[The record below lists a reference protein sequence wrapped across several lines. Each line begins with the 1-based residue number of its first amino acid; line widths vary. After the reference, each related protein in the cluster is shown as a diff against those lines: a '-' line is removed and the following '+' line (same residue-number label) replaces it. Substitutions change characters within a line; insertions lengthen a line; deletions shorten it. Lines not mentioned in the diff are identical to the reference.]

1 MRVCKLVLLGLL
13 AALLLAGCG
22 PVSQTYGDNR
32 DEVLAY
38 AEPKVDNMMAAL
50 NAGDYAA
57 FVRDY
62 NEAML
67 KATDETAFDG
77 LRTLV
82 QSKIGNYVSRQVTN
96 VEQVAENGQQFIRVV
111 YSAKFENEDKVTVRV
126 VFDDTADHPISGLWF
141 DSPKL
146 RGK

>member
-1 MRVCKLVLLGLL
+1 MKIKLFTLVGLVGLLLL
-13 AALLLAGCG
+13 AACG
-22 PVSQTYGDNR
+22 PISQTYGDQR

-38 AEPKVDNMMAAL
+38 AEPKVDNLMAAL

-62 NEAML
+62 NEVML
-67 KATDETAFDG
+67 KATDEKAFDG
-77 LRTLV
+77 LRTLL

-96 VEQVAENGQQFIRVV
+96 VEQVTENKQQFIRVV
-111 YSAKFENEDKVTVRV
+111 YSAKFENEDNVTVRV

-146 RGK
+146 RQ